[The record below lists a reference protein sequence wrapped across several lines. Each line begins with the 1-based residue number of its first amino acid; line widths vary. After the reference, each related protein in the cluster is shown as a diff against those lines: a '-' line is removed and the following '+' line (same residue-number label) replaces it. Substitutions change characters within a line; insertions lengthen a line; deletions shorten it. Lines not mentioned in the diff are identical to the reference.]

1 MRSRRQKT
9 GKMRSEKRTT
19 AFSEDAGDGGLLGG
33 AGRIH
38 VHGKRPCS
46 RRRAPR
52 RAVGPSVAAVLTA
65 CPDSHSHPP
74 WSFWCQPS
82 LSSSKFAEKARSQ
95 RTRKRGR
102 IRDRTFCRRPRL
114 LLSGWRVEGGNCDR
128 LAAPACA
135 AGERNGRQSAR
146 NAG

>member
-1 MRSRRQKT
+1 MRSRKQKT
-9 GKMRSEKRTT
+9 GKKHSEKRTT
-19 AFSEDAGDGGLLGG
+19 AFSGDAGDGGLLGG

-52 RAVGPSVAAVLTA
+52 RAVGPRVAAVLTA
-65 CPDSHSHPP
+65 SPGSHSHPP
-74 WSFWCQPS
+74 TSCASRPS
-82 LSSSKFAEKARSQ
+82 SSSSKFAEKARSQ
-95 RTRKRGR
+95 KTRKRGR
-102 IRDRTFCRRPRL
+102 MRDRTFCRRPRL

-135 AGERNGRQSAR
+135 AGVRNGRQSAR